1 MSQAISRRSSATSPR
16 RCFDVFERDDRRRLL
31 GIARTALEARVRREI
46 DRASERSDALATPR
60 GAFVSIHHGR
70 DLRGCLGR
78 LEADWAVARVVA
90 HLGRAVA
97 DSDPRFPPVTVAELP
112 ELTIEISVLSPA
124 REMQSPDEIE
134 IGRHGLIVESGL
146 RRGLLLPQ
154 VASER
159 NWDVATFL
167 EHTCLKASLPAD
179 AWTRDA
185 SILLFEAQVFDE
197 IREGITT

>member
-1 MSQAISRRSSATSPR
+1 M
-16 RCFDVFERDDRRRLL
+16 FERDACRRLL
-31 GIARTALEARVRREI
+31 VIARAALAARVRREI
-46 DRASERSDALATPR
+46 DRAPEIGGALAAPR

-78 LEADWAVARVVA
+78 LETDWAVARVVA

-112 ELTIEISVLSPA
+112 ELTIEISILSPE

-167 EHTCLKASLPAD
+167 EHTCLKANLPAD

-197 IREGITT
+197 LGEGITT